1 MNPQVR
7 NRKPSAARRRG
18 GEEGSAII
26 VALIMMAVLMTVS
39 LAATSVRVA
48 SARGADSRERQQDE
62 YWGARSGASAVEA
75 SLRTD
80 IPARY
85 DADVASAKQMAGT
98 RRLPSF
104 DGQSVTASQSRPVM
118 NTDGQRSPH
127 DLASCTSLLGNI
139 NTWAEARLPVAEA
152 YAQQLGHNARV
163 AVLREAFRPQL
174 AGGNA
179 FAEGA
184 YALEFYIDAAAGE
197 NGRVRPSGLLMLGP
211 AVQGCNTTVT
221 LDTSPSTVTQ
231 GQSAS
236 LVIAYENATR
246 IVVRD
251 SAGAVVA
258 DPVVTESG
266 ATQTISFTVTPAST
280 TTYTATATN
289 ATGCRADSAPRTLTV
304 TIPPPRIALFE
315 ANPSCIVLGDSSALR
330 WTIEGA
336 TSATINGIAVNP
348 VSGSGPVSPAAD
360 TTYTLVASNSGGS
373 TQAQATVSVTIPPTV
388 SLFAADDSC
397 VIAGDSTTLRW
408 NVADAA
414 TVTING
420 APVNPAL
427 GSLTV
432 TPAANTTYTVVATGS
447 GCAPQTVQAQVT
459 VNVTTP
465 PRINSFTGA
474 PPTII
479 RGSGVSALLAWD
491 ITGATGATINGAAVN
506 PSSGT
511 MSVMPDVTTVYTLT
525 ATGGGCSPQQR
536 QATVTIVVEDDPG
549 PGSCPAI
556 NRLTAA
562 PSCLVA
568 GQGSQIS
575 WDVTDADTV
584 TLDGSPVALSGSLNV
599 TPAATT
605 VYTLVASRPGC
616 APEQRQVTVEFANP
630 PTINSFSAAPDTIQ
644 QGQTTSLQWNVS
656 DAASVTIDGV
666 AVDPASGSLPVSPNA
681 TRSYTIIATGG
692 GCSPQQRQATV
703 TITVNPCPQINLFSA
718 SPPDVTAGG
727 TSTLQWSVSNAS
739 AVTINGSPVG
749 ASGSMPVT
757 PGSTTS
763 YRLVAPS
770 AGGGCDVEQTVTV
783 SVASCDA
790 PSVVS
795 FTASPQTVTRGGNQ
809 LVRLSWAVSDPTG
822 TPVSVTITPGVG
834 TIAGA
839 SGFVDISQPQATTL
853 YTIVPTNGCA
863 SGPPAQAQITVGPPE
878 GCPVLVPGAP
888 DRVSHAGSSGAV
900 SAFPDPNSRAEIRMV
915 ARHYENGT
923 LGINMRMTI
932 SNGNDPFNLRTPE
945 VLTGGYHGYFGT
957 YKFKFYMGRFGS
969 FFSSF
974 GAIRGIELY
983 DASDVLVQTVPFDQ
997 ISNDGSATVYNMKGA
1012 GVTSGDGE
1020 VVVPYADF
1028 DPAGDRV
1035 GVYDLAVKAFDRN
1048 GSGQQID
1055 TPVPASERPF
1065 GCTEF
1070 YFNHGATN
1078 EVVAPHNNMWITGFV
1093 ETYADGRVRADAT
1106 SGGMGNE
1113 VGGGFWIKTTYDYHV
1128 ILKRDGVPFKEV
1140 RYSYEHTPAR
1150 PFSSPTVFELPASEV
1165 PAGAG
1170 PVTMW
1175 AELTGTVYNRIYTET
1190 LRATIDTTQPD
1201 GTKFPGDSPPPTP
1214 VFGRGAYIGEC
1225 NGDIPNACTN
1235 QRTSNGW
1242 RW

>member
-1 MNPQVR
+1 MR
-7 NRKPSAARRRG
+7 DRKPAAARRRRN

-85 DADVASAKQMAGT
+85 DAAVASAKQMAGS

-118 NTDGQRSPH
+118 NTDAQRSSN

-139 NTWAEARLPVAEA
+139 NTWAEARLRIAEA

-197 NGRVRPSGLLMLGP
+197 QGRVRPSGLVMLGP

-221 LDTSPSTVTQ
+221 LNTSPSTITQ
-231 GQSAS
+231 GQTAT
-236 LVIAYENATR
+236 LVVTYENATR
-246 IVVRD
+246 IVV
-251 SAGAVVA
+251 SESGGAVIANQVVA
-258 DPVVTESG
+258 ESG
-266 ATQTISFTVTPAST
+266 ATQTLSFNVTPATT
-280 TTYTATATN
+280 TTYVATATN

-304 TIPPPRIALFE
+304 TIPPPRIVLFE
-315 ANPSCIVLGDSSALR
+315 ANPSCIILGDSSTLR

-336 TSATINGIAVNP
+336 TSATINGFAVNP
-348 VSGSGPVSPAAD
+348 VSGSGPVSPTAD

-373 TQAQATVSVTIPPTV
+373 TQAQVTVSVTKRPRV
-388 SLFAADDSC
+388 NLFAADDTC

-414 TVTING
+414 TVTIG
-420 APVNPAL
+420 GTPVNPAS

-432 TPAANTTYTVVATGS
+432 TPAADTTYTIVATGS

-459 VNVTTP
+459 INVTTP

-474 PPTII
+474 PTTII

-506 PSSGT
+506 PASGT
-511 MSVMPDVTTVYTLT
+511 MSVMPDVTTTYTLT

-568 GQGSQIS
+568 GQSSQIS

-584 TLDGSPVALSGSLNV
+584 TLNGSPVALSGSLNV
-599 TPAATT
+599 TPSATT

-616 APEQRQVTVEFANP
+616 APEQRQVTVEVATP
-630 PTINSFSAAPDTIQ
+630 PTINSFSAAPDIIQ
-644 QGQTTSLQWNVS
+644 QG
-656 DAASVTIDGV
+656 
-666 AVDPASGSLPVSPNA
+666 
-681 TRSYTIIATGG
+681 
-692 GCSPQQRQATV
+692 QATV

-718 SPPDVTAGG
+718 SPPSVTAGG

-763 YRLVAPS
+763 YRLVAQS
-770 AGGGCDVEQTVTV
+770 ASGGCDIEQTVTV
-783 SVASCDA
+783 TVTACSA
-790 PSVVS
+790 PQIVS
-795 FTASPQTVTRGGNQ
+795 FSANPASVTQGAGG
-809 LVRLSWAVSDPTG
+809 LVRLSWEVNDTSGTG
-822 TPVSVTITPGVG
+822 VSVSISPGVG
-834 TIAGA
+834 GGLPQT
-839 SGFVDISQPQATTL
+839 GFVDISAPAATTT
-853 YTIVPTNGCA
+853 YTLTATAGCGA
-863 SGPPAQAQITVGPPE
+863 SASTQTQVTVTPPKKTP
-878 GCPVLVPGAP
+878 C
-888 DRVSHAGSSGAV
+888 
-900 SAFPDPNSRAEIRMV
+900 PDPPPGSPEATTGGGSGGAFSISGGAGRVDTQVRIFYHAEYYPDATVRYNLRLEVSSDPDGSQSHFLVSGGAGGREGLIGP
-915 ARHYENGT
+915 E
-923 LGINMRMTI
+923 LGWTFYSGFCQGKSGFCGLRFLDAAGNVVLEAPFQTI
-932 SNGNDPFNLRTPE
+932 SQPPGSNFRIYTLVGDD
-945 VLTGGYHGYFGT
+945 
-957 YKFKFYMGRFGS
+957 GS
-969 FFSSF
+969 FFTTPGVSLPYPNMDFTNDRIRINAFAVNAGNIAAFSTNKGTFNTSVSGTQSS
-974 GAIRGIELY
+974 
-983 DASDVLVQTVPFDQ
+983 
-997 ISNDGSATVYNMKGA
+997 
-1012 GVTSGDGE
+1012 
-1020 VVVPYADF
+1020 
-1028 DPAGDRV
+1028 
-1035 GVYDLAVKAFDRN
+1035 
-1048 GSGQQID
+1048 
-1055 TPVPASERPF
+1055 
-1065 GCTEF
+1065 
-1070 YFNHGATN
+1070 
-1078 EVVAPHNNMWITGFV
+1078 
-1093 ETYADGRVRADAT
+1093 
-1106 SGGMGNE
+1106 
-1113 VGGGFWIKTTYDYHV
+1113 
-1128 ILKRDGVPFKEV
+1128 
-1140 RYSYEHTPAR
+1140 
-1150 PFSSPTVFELPASEV
+1150 
-1165 PAGAG
+1165 
-1170 PVTMW
+1170 
-1175 AELTGTVYNRIYTET
+1175 
-1190 LRATIDTTQPD
+1190 
-1201 GTKFPGDSPPPTP
+1201 
-1214 VFGRGAYIGEC
+1214 
-1225 NGDIPNACTN
+1225 
-1235 QRTSNGW
+1235 W
-1242 RW
+1242 RCP